1 MDSLLLL
8 SVLLGLYFAFNIAAN
23 DIGNSMGT
31 AVGSGALSMR
41 RALLLGALF
50 AFLGALFF
58 GGNVTRTIGEG
69 IIPSD
74 VFNVIAG
81 FAVILTAAL
90 WITITLLHG
99 IPISGSDAMVSAV
112 IGVGLVSVG
121 WTDMNLNTITYI
133 ILSWISSPIIGLFSG
148 FLTYYII
155 RAGVLRRVRS
165 VSVKDRL
172 EKLFAYLQVLS
183 SSFSAFNVGALDFGV
198 AMGVLFSLS
207 GGSSSFLRIVGAL
220 GLVMGIVFLG
230 DRVTETIGRR
240 ITELVPTRGFSAQVA
255 ASVVIFFFVYY
266 GMPISPTQTLV
277 GSVIGVG
284 LSNGTSTLKFD
295 VIKDI
300 GYTWILTIP
309 ACLFLGAVTYSVLR
323 VLSGLL

>member
-23 DIGNSMGT
+23 DIGNSIGT

-41 RALLLGALF
+41 KALLLGAFF

-58 GGNVTRTIGEG
+58 GGNIIRTIGEG
-69 IIPSD
+69 IIPP
-74 VFNVIAG
+74 FNVITG
-81 FAVILTAAL
+81 FAVILTAAI

-121 WTDMNLNTITYI
+121 WTGMNLNTITYI
-133 ILSWISSPIIGLFSG
+133 ILSWISSPIIGFFSG
-148 FLTYYII
+148 FLTYHII
-155 RAGVLRRVRS
+155 KVGVIRRVKS
-165 VSVKDRL
+165 VSVRDRL
-172 EKLFAYLQVLS
+172 EKLFSYFQLFS

-198 AMGVLFSLS
+198 AMGVLFTLS
-207 GGSSSFLRIVGAL
+207 GGSSNFLKIVGVL
-220 GLVMGIVFLG
+220 GLVTGIIFLG

-240 ITELVPTRGFSAQVA
+240 ITELVPTRGFSAQAA
-255 ASVVIFFFVYY
+255 ASVVVFLFVNY

-284 LSNGTSTLKFD
+284 LAHGTSTLKFD

-309 ACLFLGAVTYSVLR
+309 ACLILGAVTYSLLK